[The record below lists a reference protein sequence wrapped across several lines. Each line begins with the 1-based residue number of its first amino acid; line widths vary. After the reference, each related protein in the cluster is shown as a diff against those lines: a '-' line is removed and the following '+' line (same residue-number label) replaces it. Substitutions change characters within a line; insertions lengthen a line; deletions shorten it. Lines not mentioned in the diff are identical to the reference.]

1 MVTGRTWIA
10 RLLLQGGLAMVVA
23 CAAVEA
29 RSADGPERIVA
40 IGGAVTEMVDLL
52 GRMDRVVAVDSTSTY
67 PQAAEALPDVGYMRQ
82 LAAEPMLAFEPDLV
96 LAVADAG
103 PPVVFEQLSEAGV
116 EVARIPDEPTPDGVL
131 DKVTAVARALG
142 VPERGRRE
150 AERLERE
157 FAAVRARVG
166 ATQRQP
172 RVLVL
177 IAAGPGNIM
186 AAGRDTSAAGILQL
200 AGGRNAIESYSGF
213 RPLSA
218 EAVIEAAP
226 DWILLTRTAR
236 DGLGGESGLR
246 ERPALGA
253 TPAARNGRIVTMDG
267 LLLLGFGPR
276 TPRAASRLAA
286 RLHPDMSSAMSD

>member
-1 MVTGRTWIA
+1 MVTGRTRIA
-10 RLLLQGGLAMVVA
+10 RRLLHGGLAMLVA

-29 RSADGPERIVA
+29 RPADGPERIVA
-40 IGGAVTEMVDLL
+40 IGGAVTEAVDVL

-67 PQAAEALPDVGYMRQ
+67 PDAAEALPDVGYMRQ
-82 LAAEPMLAFEPDLV
+82 LAAEPILAFGPDRV

-103 PPVVFEQLSEAGV
+103 PPVVFEQLREAGV
-116 EVARIPDEPTPDGVL
+116 EVARIPDEPTPAGVL

-142 VPERGRRE
+142 VPDRGRRE

-157 FAAVRARVG
+157 FAAVRERVA
-166 ATQRQP
+166 ATERRP

-186 AAGRDTSAAGILQL
+186 AAGRDTSASGILQL
-200 AGGRNAIESYSGF
+200 AGGRNAIDSYSGF

-226 DWILLTRTAR
+226 DWILLTRTALE
-236 DGLGGESGLR
+236 GLGGEAGLR

-253 TPAARNGRIVTMDG
+253 TPAARNGRIAAMDG

-286 RLHPDMSSAMSD
+286 RLHPGLSAMSD